1 MLEVHHLRKS
11 YGDKVAVQDLSFHV
25 PRGSITAFLGPN
37 GAGKTTTLRMIL
49 GLLRRDQGAIHID
62 GHDVDVHPEIIYQQ
76 TGYVPDSPNVYS
88 HLTGREFLTFVAELR
103 RIKLS
108 PEAVQQRLEEFGLKG
123 HEDYLASTYSL
134 GMKKRLMLA
143 AALLHNPSLLI
154 LDEPTSGLDPVGIR
168 FLKDLLRKVTAGG
181 GAVLMSTHLLPSAQ
195 EVADRVLIIH
205 KGRLLLETELTE
217 VLRTGGN
224 LEETFMSLITFQ
236 LSAGGRP

>member
-1 MLEVHHLRKS
+1 MVSSMLEVHHLRKS

-224 LEETFMSLITFQ
+224 LEETFMSLINIP
-236 LSAGGRP
+236 A

>member
-224 LEETFMSLITFQ
+224 LEETFMSLINIP
-236 LSAGGRP
+236 A

>member
-143 AALLHNPSLLI
+143 ATLLHNPSLLI

-224 LEETFMSLITFQ
+224 LEETFMSLINIP
-236 LSAGGRP
+236 A

>member
-1 MLEVHHLRKS
+1 MSSMLEVHHLRKS

-224 LEETFMSLITFQ
+224 LEETFMSLINIP
-236 LSAGGRP
+236 A